1 MGYRSLF
8 LFLCSLLCS
17 CASVSVKKIE
27 LLTNRPPNKAPA
39 KIFVRPAT
47 FYEPGVRVDRAGAP
61 LASFKYELGEKFTRN
76 LVKLLSKHVA
86 PATAVAATAPLPRG
100 NYWLI
105 TTRFDKVNQG
115 SRLLRSVVGFGAGGT
130 KLETSALVY
139 DLSKPMQRAILLIQ
153 TTGGSNVTPGVIG
166 TAAYFVTG
174 VTALFSAGNL
184 LEGVRSGV
192 TFDVIRTTRQIAG
205 SLSEFL
211 HDRERCPK
219 TRFFAPSASEARRQ
233 KRKARLPKAR
243 PQPPHSCGGTAFRLA
258 SSSLKFALVEAR
270 REQPPQ
276 RAFRVCPPTDD

>member
-1 MGYRSLF
+1 MNAFFHGHLVRRLQEEMVFLMGYRSLF

-27 LLTNRPPNKAPA
+27 LLTDRPPNKAPA

-139 DLSKPMQRAILLIQ
+139 DLSKPTQRAILLIQ
-153 TTGGSNVTPGVIG
+153 STGGSNVTPGVIG

-211 HDRERCPK
+211 HDRGALPEDKVLRTKRVRSSPAK
-219 TRFFAPSASEARRQ
+219 TESSAPQGSA
-233 KRKARLPKAR
+233 
-243 PQPPHSCGGTAFRLA
+243 
-258 SSSLKFALVEAR
+258 
-270 REQPPQ
+270 
-276 RAFRVCPPTDD
+276 PTPA